1 MTVVVAA
8 KGYPESPRTGDAIE
22 GLPYRIGRPAP
33 VAPVSADSYVLHA
46 GTRLDPD
53 GRTVSAGGRVLSVV
67 GTGPDV
73 RTARDRA
80 YAGIAG
86 IRLDGAHWRHD
97 IAEGV

>member
-8 KGYPESPRTGDAIE
+8 KGYPESPRTGDPIE
-22 GLPYRIGRPAP
+22 GLAGAGGSGE
-33 VAPVSADSYVLHA
+33 SADAYVLHA

-67 GTGPDV
+67 GTGPDL

-80 YAGIAG
+80 YAAVAEV
-86 IRLDGAHWRHD
+86 RLDGAHWRHD

>member
-1 MTVVVAA
+1 
-8 KGYPESPRTGDAIE
+8 
-22 GLPYRIGRPAP
+22 
-33 VAPVSADSYVLHA
+33 LHA
-46 GTRLDPD
+46 GTRLDRD
-53 GRTVSAGGRVLSVV
+53 VRTVSAGGRVLSVV

-80 YAGIAG
+80 YAAVAG

>member
-1 MTVVVAA
+1 MRA

-22 GLPYRIGRPAP
+22 GLAGAGR
-33 VAPVSADSYVLHA
+33 SGDADSYVLHA

-80 YAGIAG
+80 YAGVAEV
-86 IRLDGAHWRHD
+86 RLDGAHWRHD